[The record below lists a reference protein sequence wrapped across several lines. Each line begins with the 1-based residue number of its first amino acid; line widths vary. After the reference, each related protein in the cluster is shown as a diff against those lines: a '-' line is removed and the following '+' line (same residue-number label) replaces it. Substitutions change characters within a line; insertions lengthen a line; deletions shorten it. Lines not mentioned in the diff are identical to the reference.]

1 MTKVEEKYSYK
12 MKGFY
17 SSKPLLIIED
27 AEHILSIQAHPDDS
41 DIAAGG
47 TIAKLTRESKKVTL
61 VVVSDGR
68 HSMVD
73 ISVPA
78 WKFVK
83 TRQEEQKRAAEIL
96 GVDKVIFL
104 GYPDQTLDSTL
115 ELRRRLIDVI
125 RENKPDVVMTHDPWK
140 PYEGNRD
147 HRHTGMMAVD
157 ATGFA
162 WDPYENPEKPA
173 RPHLVQEMF
182 LFNPFQPDTW
192 VDITDT
198 IDLKVKAISQHVT
211 QNGETIAEIV
221 KERNAMEGKK
231 INRPY
236 TEAFKVLKRGFPYV
250 WEG

>member
-17 SSKPLLIIED
+17 SSKPFLTIED

-47 TIAKLTRESKKVTL
+47 TIAKLAREGKKVTL
-61 VVVSDGR
+61 VVVTDGR

-78 WKFVK
+78 WKFIK
-83 TRQEEQKRAAEIL
+83 TRQEEQKKAAQIL

-104 GYPDQTLDSTL
+104 DYHDQTLDSTL

-125 RENKPDVVMTHDPWK
+125 RENKPDIVMTHDPWK

-147 HRHTGMMAVD
+147 HRNTGITAVD
-157 ATGFA
+157 AAGFA

-173 RPHLVQEMF
+173 GLHMVMEML

-198 IDLKVKAISQHVT
+198 IDLKVKAISQHVS
-211 QNGETIAEIV
+211 QSGSAIAEIV
-221 KERNAMEGKK
+221 KERNAMEGKA

-236 TEAFKVLKRGFPYV
+236 AEAFKVLKRGFPYV
-250 WEG
+250 WEA

>member
-1 MTKVEEKYSYK
+1 MTVDEKFSYK

-17 SSKPLLIIED
+17 SSKPLLITED

-47 TIAKLTRESKKVTL
+47 TIAKLTREGKKVTL
-61 VVVSDGR
+61 VVVTNGR

-96 GVDKVIFL
+96 GVDKVMFL

-125 RENKPDVVMTHDPWK
+125 RENKPDVVMTH
-140 PYEGNRD
+140 GNP
-147 HRHTGMMAVD
+147 TK
-157 ATGFA
+157 AT
-162 WDPYENPEKPA
+162 EII
-173 RPHLVQEMF
+173 
-182 LFNPFQPDTW
+182 DT
-192 VDITDT
+192 
-198 IDLKVKAISQHVT
+198 L
-211 QNGETIAEIV
+211 G
-221 KERNAMEGKK
+221 
-231 INRPY
+231 
-236 TEAFKVLKRGFPYV
+236 
-250 WEG
+250 